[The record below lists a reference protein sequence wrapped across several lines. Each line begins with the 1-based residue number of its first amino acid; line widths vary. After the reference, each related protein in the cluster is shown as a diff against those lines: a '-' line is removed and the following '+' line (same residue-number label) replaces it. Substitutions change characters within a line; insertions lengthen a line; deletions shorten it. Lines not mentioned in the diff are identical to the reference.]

1 MSAPI
6 LLIHSVWDLIHRD
19 CDLAWSA
26 VNTYYILGIIGFV
39 GMLWLR
45 AYVMLLA
52 SKASRNLMTAASTGT
67 AAALCLMVSIVNRG
81 VENGGGNNIDRYG
94 RSMIDL
100 FVHYVS
106 LLRQAAFD
114 AESPGPLQMLAIV
127 LEITSLSFFIAV
139 IITEYGAS
147 YEEQPN
153 IDSCPVDLYEVM
165 SDEVETAKLSPDEL
179 ELYQVSR
186 TEFSVWSL
194 NLIQG
199 EMIKFLDQ

>member
-81 VENGGGNNIDRYG
+81 VENGGGLGNDGGLRNIRLGLDQHVQVNNKASLTTKRY
-94 RSMIDL
+94 
-100 FVHYVS
+100 
-106 LLRQAAFD
+106 
-114 AESPGPLQMLAIV
+114 
-127 LEITSLSFFIAV
+127 
-139 IITEYGAS
+139 
-147 YEEQPN
+147 
-153 IDSCPVDLYEVM
+153 
-165 SDEVETAKLSPDEL
+165 
-179 ELYQVSR
+179 
-186 TEFSVWSL
+186 
-194 NLIQG
+194 IQG
-199 EMIKFLDQ
+199 RW

>member
-153 IDSCPVDLYEVM
+153 IDSCPADLYEVM
-165 SDEVETAKLSPDEL
+165 SDEVEMVKLSPEEL

-186 TEFSVWSL
+186 TEFSVMVTQPNSGR
-194 NLIQG
+194 N
-199 EMIKFLDQ
+199 D